1 MTSLPLAHVAGI
13 PIEETLASFTPA
25 LVLMFGAASATIRAR
40 LRRARSP
47 ASMRT
52 SPSPR
57 VGCSLRTT
65 GERAVRARAGDR
77 NRGRKRPQTGPGV
90 EVS

>member
-47 ASMRT
+47 ASKRT

-65 GERAVRARAGDR
+65 GERAVRRVRTTATAGES
-77 NRGRKRPQTGPGV
+77 GCKPGPGST
-90 EVS
+90 VS

>member
-13 PIEETLASFTPA
+13 PIEETLASFTPV

-47 ASMRT
+47 ANKRT

-57 VGCSLRTT
+57 VGCSLRTMN
-65 GERAVRARAGDR
+65 ERLVRGTP
-77 NRGRKRPQTGPGV
+77 RGRFAWRKQA
-90 EVS
+90 